1 LAAVIANLSIEGS
14 VSDSI
19 KNHYVHFSHS
29 ILQQKKELPNLR
41 ESSYELVYNAA
52 CRLLG
57 NEQLQDAEKKLKLS
71 EKMCR
76 ETLEEDG
83 TAEEEIEDELGIVK

>member
-1 LAAVIANLSIEGS
+1 V
-14 VSDSI
+14 
-19 KNHYVHFSHS
+19 
-29 ILQQKKELPNLR
+29 PNLR
-41 ESSYELVYNAA
+41 ESTYELVYNAA

-57 NEQLQDAEKKLKLS
+57 NGQTQEAEKKLKQS

-83 TAEEEIEDELGIVK
+83 TTEEEIEDELGIVK